1 MVNVN
6 KNKLLA
12 AEIRLHKLK
21 NNGRNEDS
29 PGVIRKIEREI
40 RQIKKDQGE
49 GINLSFLLLEELWGN
64 LSMIIYADGVG
75 VMK

>member
-1 MVNVN
+1 MVNVD

-12 AEIRLHKLK
+12 AKMRLHKLK

-40 RQIKKDQGE
+40 RH
-49 GINLSFLLLEELWGN
+49 
-64 LSMIIYADGVG
+64 
-75 VMK
+75 MKED